1 MQSLKRDV
9 EIRQLDERRFAVA
22 VDGLVRYVGTREEC
36 ERRVALLLPTA
47 DRAAQNRA
55 LARLGRLMH

>member
-36 ERRVALLLPTA
+36 ERRAALLLPKA